1 MISFCRRFPGV
12 KDIKETEMSKGKR
25 RNHSAEFKARIA
37 LEAWAGSAE
46 VFEAVVGK
54 PAVPVGWG

>member
-1 MISFCRRFPGV
+1 VGKPNPT
-12 KDIKETEMSKGKR
+12 KETEMSKGKR
-25 RNHSAEFKARIA
+25 RNHSAEFKERVA
-37 LEAWAGSAE
+37 LEARAGSAE